1 MKAQTINGP
10 KNDLWTP
17 LLKVNHLYRKNQK
30 LQRNRWTLVYFYS
43 LLNHQVQTIHRFQ
56 TIPFQK
62 KWKHHGKI
70 LQKIFQKYYSLQGIV
85 ANLTSIS
92 PVVSI
97 LQLIFRTHWKIQQ
110 SKNRF
115 FAVLLQ
121 FNESNKFAKTN
132 ITIAVLYGGIKNV

>member
-10 KNDLWTP
+10 KNDLWTS
-17 LLKVNHLYRKNQK
+17 LLKVNHLHRKNQK
-30 LQRNRWTLVYFYS
+30 LQGNRRTMVNFYS
-43 LLNHQVQTIHRFQ
+43 HLNHQVQPIHPFQ
-56 TIPFQK
+56 TIPFLDQ
-62 KWKHHGKI
+62 HHGKI

-85 ANLTSIS
+85 ANSTSIS

-97 LQLIFRTHWKIQQ
+97 LLQLIFRTHLKIQQ

-115 FAVLLQ
+115 FAILLQ

-132 ITIAVLYGGIKNV
+132 ITIAVSYGGIKNV